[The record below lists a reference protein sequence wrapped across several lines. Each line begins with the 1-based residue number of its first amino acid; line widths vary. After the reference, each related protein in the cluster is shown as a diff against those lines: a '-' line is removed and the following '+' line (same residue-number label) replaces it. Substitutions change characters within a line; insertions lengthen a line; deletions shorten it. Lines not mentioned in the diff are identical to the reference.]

1 MQSKFWKKIL
11 TPKLTDWQY
20 FLIFGKKLQD
30 LGAKVIQQK
39 SLVFSTLTFYLSQY
53 LVFIIYSL
61 ITKFYKF
68 VKADN
73 TDDRY
78 R

>member
-1 MQSKFWKKIL
+1 MQSKFVKKIL
-11 TPKLTDWQY
+11 TPKLTDWHY

-39 SLVFSTLTFYLSQY
+39 SLVFSTLTF
-53 LVFIIYSL
+53 IIYSL

>member
-1 MQSKFWKKIL
+1 MKKIL
-11 TPKLTDWQY
+11 TPKLTDWQH

-39 SLVFSTLTFYLSQY
+39 SLVFSTLTF
-53 LVFIIYSL
+53 IIYSL